1 MELESIGYHHI
12 HKEDF
17 VFDRRLCG
25 AKTWLF
31 LLVKT
36 PAIFMQE
43 DGKEIVIKKNS
54 FVIYKANTPH
64 FYRAYNQIYI
74 NDWFNFWVTEEEEEL
89 FERLRIPLNKIVKL
103 EHISGL
109 SSLINM
115 MAYEY
120 YSTDIHHNEITMKY
134 LQVFFLKLSRFLG
147 AGMDIS
153 TDDFSSRHKKLINLR
168 MRIINYPTN
177 ISSVDKMAEELL
189 MSKSGFQHIY
199 KKTFGVNVMQDVI
212 NSKLTCAKK
221 LLATTNLSLAEI
233 AVQSGY
239 NNEFHF
245 MRQFKEKIG
254 MTPSDYRK
262 AL

>member
-1 MELESIGYHHI
+1 L
-12 HKEDF
+12 
-17 VFDRRLCG
+17 
-25 AKTWLF
+25 
-31 LLVKT
+31 
-36 PAIFMQE
+36 E
-43 DGKEIVIKKNS
+43 DGKEVVVKKNS
-54 FVIYKANTPH
+54 IVIYKANTPH
-64 FYRAYNQIYI
+64 FYRAYKGKYI

-89 FERLRIPLNKIVKL
+89 FEKLRIPLGKIINL
-103 EHISGL
+103 DDTREL

-115 MAYEY
+115 MTYEY
-120 YSTDIHHNEITMKY
+120 YSSDLHHEEIMMKY
-134 LQVFFLKLSRFLG
+134 LQVFFLKLSRLL
-147 AGMDIS
+147 AAKIDIS
-153 TDDFSSRHKKLINLR
+153 SNDFSSKHEKLINLR
-168 MRIINYPTN
+168 MRIINNPIN

-245 MRQFKEKIG
+245 MRQFKDKIG
-254 MTPSDYRK
+254 VTPSVYRK